1 MTPAQVRE
9 ALRHRLPVASLVLG
23 PGAWDLVT
31 GQAEAA
37 GAFDVI
43 AIGELTADTARAIVR
58 QAYVAAPGTAPWSFI
73 IRLDGAAE
81 PAQQALL
88 KVLEDAPATAVFVLT
103 ADGGPP
109 LQTVMSRCR
118 VLPLAGPHERELPE
132 EQPDAAETRAAV
144 AAAIR
149 AARSGQPALLSAA
162 VRGWGPE
169 HGLALGLWAQ
179 EAAAGAW
186 ERFSPD
192 FAPGVTPAQALRILE
207 VLRRYDGARTAAAV
221 ALDRVLAPRER

>member
-9 ALRHRLPVASLVLG
+9 ALRHRLPAASLVLG

-109 LQTVMSRCR
+109 
-118 VLPLAGPHERELPE
+118 
-132 EQPDAAETRAAV
+132 QPAAAEPRAAV